1 MSDVSRDVSLPAAM
15 PTTLRAIGFELV
27 LHVEG
32 YEFPRFDTGWDGN
45 ALCCLIDLR
54 LERYGSFHASHQPI
68 IYTVELERF
77 AQQLQ
82 SLDRD
87 HAGRATFEHGAHEIG
102 LTVCLDSGKGTL
114 EGFLADSAG
123 GRLSFEDIEID
134 HAFINHARTAL
145 EDLVEAY
152 PVRGSLQI
160 G

>member
-1 MSDVSRDVSLPAAM
+1 VSLPAAM
-15 PTTLRAIGFELV
+15 PAMLRAIGFELV

-32 YEFPRFDTGWDGN
+32 YEFPHLDTGWDGN
-45 ALCCLIDLR
+45 ALCCLIDRR
-54 LERYGSFHASHQPI
+54 LERYGGFRASHQPI
-68 IYTVELERF
+68 IYTIELERF

-82 SLDRD
+82 SVDCDR
-87 HAGRATFEHGAHEIG
+87 AGRATFEHGADEIG

-134 HAFINHARTAL
+134 HAFIHHARTAL
-145 EDLVEAY
+145 EDLVKAY

-160 G
+160 D

>member
-1 MSDVSRDVSLPAAM
+1 MSDVSRDVSLPAAT
-15 PTTLRAIGFELV
+15 PATLRAIGFELV

-45 ALCCLIDLR
+45 ALCCQIDLR
-54 LERYGSFHASHQPI
+54 LERYGSFHARHQPI
-68 IYTVELERF
+68 IYTIELERF

-82 SLDRD
+82 PLDRD
-87 HAGRATFEHGAHEIG
+87 HAGRATFEHGADEIG

-134 HAFINHARTAL
+134 HVFIHHARTAL
-145 EDLVEAY
+145 EDLVDAY
-152 PVRGSLQI
+152 PARGSLQI